1 MNCRFFEMNLLPS
14 ASNFKQMASFSNIKP
29 MWIIHSFALLHA
41 IVALSCRLAGIE
53 DELLLTLL
61 TMTMVLLVC
70 FRKNLNVEFT
80 AAVIIMSNILGYLF
94 GTVGASMLEMLIS
107 SPYAVHAVSTAV
119 TTEILGWC
127 VVGISKLFPKM
138 QSGSRLTASSLK
150 WTLLAAAGIF
160 ILRLGIVSIY
170 SQQSL
175 GAEKVFELTTR
186 VLSNS
191 VGIIVLVCLNLL
203 YIKSLNKKY
212 TSWSKSRKITSGV
225 AFMLACSLLE
235 TILAGSGFPFKIQFD
250 FIKEF
255 ALLFPVSMLT
265 QITVYCLVFIVN
277 YAVAAKREMHQ
288 EREKANMAQYRY
300 MKLKGQVNPH
310 FLFNSLNI
318 LDCLVCE
325 EKTEQAST
333 YIHKLAGIYR
343 YMIKSEDEDIVSL
356 RDEMTFVNQ
365 YVDLLRLRF
374 PEGFEVEFN
383 VPEKEMS
390 RYILPC
396 ALQLL
401 IENATKHNAVT
412 AGNPLK
418 ITVEVINDKIR
429 VHNNIIPKVTRVQ
442 STGLGQKYIRQ
453 QYMDLSGK
461 TIEIDNDG
469 KNYSVT
475 LPLL

>member
-1 MNCRFFEMNLLPS
+1 
-14 ASNFKQMASFSNIKP
+14 MASFSNIKP

-41 IVALSCRLAGIE
+41 VVALSCRLAGIE

-70 FRKNLNVEFT
+70 FRKNLNIEFT
-80 AAVIIMSNILGYLF
+80 AAVIIISNILGYLF
-94 GTVGASMLEMLIS
+94 GTVGASILEGFIS
-107 SPYAVHAVSTAV
+107 SAYAVHAVSTV
-119 TTEILGWC
+119 ITTEILGWC
-127 VVGISKLFPKM
+127 VVGLSKLFPKM
-138 QSGSRLTASSLK
+138 RSDSGNKMSLSSIK
-150 WTLLAAAGIF
+150 WTLLAAGGIF
-160 ILRLGIVSIY
+160 ILRLLIIFIY
-170 SQQSL
+170 SQHSL
-175 GAEKVFELTTR
+175 GEEKVYELTSK

-203 YIKSLNKKY
+203 YIRNLKSKYRKWPKSL
-212 TSWSKSRKITSGV
+212 RITSGSV
-225 AFMLACSLLE
+225 FMLACSLLE
-235 TILAGSGFPFKIQFD
+235 TLLAGSGFPFHIVPGFMSD
-250 FIKEF
+250 F
-255 ALLFPVSMLT
+255 ALLFPVSVLT
-265 QITVYCLVFIVN
+265 QITVYCLVYVIN
-277 YAVAAKREMHQ
+277 YAISAKTAMRH

-325 EKTEQAST
+325 EKTEDAST

-343 YMIKSEDEDIVSL
+343 YMIKSEDEDIVPL
-356 RDEMTFVNQ
+356 RDEMSFVNQ
-365 YVDLLRLRF
+365 YIDLLKLRF
-374 PEGFEVEFN
+374 PEGFEVEID
-383 VPEKEMS
+383 VPEEDMAK
-390 RYILPC
+390 YVLPC
-396 ALQLL
+396 SLQLL

-412 AGNPLK
+412 TDNPLRIIVK
-418 ITVEVINDKIR
+418 SSGDRLMVS
-429 VHNNIIPKVTRVQ
+429 NNMVPKVTRVE

-461 TIEIDNDG
+461 TIEIENDG

>member
-1 MNCRFFEMNLLPS
+1 
-14 ASNFKQMASFSNIKP
+14 

-41 IVALSCRLAGIE
+41 VVALSCRLAGIE

-94 GTVGASMLEMLIS
+94 GTIGASMLEMLIS

-160 ILRLGIVSIY
+160 ILRLVIISIY
-170 SQQSL
+170 SHQSL
-175 GAEKVFELTTR
+175 GTEKVFDITTR

-203 YIKSLNKKY
+203 YIKSLSKKH

-225 AFMLACSLLE
+225 AFMIACSLLE
-235 TILAGSGFPFKIQFD
+235 TLLAGSGLPFKIQFD
-250 FIKEF
+250 SMKDF

-343 YMIKSEDEDIVSL
+343 YMIKSEDEDIVPL

-390 RYILPC
+390 RYVLPC

-412 AGNPLK
+412 AANPLK
-418 ITVEVINDKIR
+418 ITVEVIGDSLR
-429 VHNNIIPKVTRVQ
+429 VCNNIVPKVTRVQ

>member
-1 MNCRFFEMNLLPS
+1 
-14 ASNFKQMASFSNIKP
+14 

-41 IVALSCRLAGIE
+41 VVALSCRLAGIE

-203 YIKSLNKKY
+203 YIKSLSKKY

-225 AFMLACSLLE
+225 AFMIACSLLE
-235 TILAGSGFPFKIQFD
+235 TLLAGSGFPFKIQFD
-250 FIKEF
+250 SIKDF

-325 EKTEQAST
+325 DKTEQAST

-418 ITVEVINDKIR
+418 ITVEVIGDSLR
-429 VHNNIIPKVTRVQ
+429 VCNNIVPKVTRVQ

>member
-1 MNCRFFEMNLLPS
+1 M
-14 ASNFKQMASFSNIKP
+14 K
-29 MWIIHSFALLHA
+29 
-41 IVALSCRLAGIE
+41 
-53 DELLLTLL
+53 D
-61 TMTMVLLVC
+61 
-70 FRKNLNVEFT
+70 
-80 AAVIIMSNILGYLF
+80 
-94 GTVGASMLEMLIS
+94 
-107 SPYAVHAVSTAV
+107 
-119 TTEILGWC
+119 
-127 VVGISKLFPKM
+127 
-138 QSGSRLTASSLK
+138 
-150 WTLLAAAGIF
+150 
-160 ILRLGIVSIY
+160 
-170 SQQSL
+170 
-175 GAEKVFELTTR
+175 
-186 VLSNS
+186 
-191 VGIIVLVCLNLL
+191 
-203 YIKSLNKKY
+203 
-212 TSWSKSRKITSGV
+212 
-225 AFMLACSLLE
+225 
-235 TILAGSGFPFKIQFD
+235 
-250 FIKEF
+250 F
-255 ALLFPVSMLT
+255 ALLFPVSLLT
-265 QITVYCLVFIVN
+265 QITVYCIVFIIN
-277 YAVAAKREMHQ
+277 YAVAAKREMRL

-343 YMIKSEDEDIVSL
+343 YMIKSEDEDIVPL
-356 RDEMTFVNQ
+356 REEMAFVNQ

-374 PEGFEVEFN
+374 PEGFEVDIN

-412 AGNPLK
+412 SGRPLK
-418 ITVEVINDKIR
+418 ISIEAVGDRLKVR
-429 VHNNIIPKVTRVQ
+429 NNIVPKITRVE

-461 TIEIDNDG
+461 TIEIENDG

>member
-1 MNCRFFEMNLLPS
+1 M
-14 ASNFKQMASFSNIKP
+14 I
-29 MWIIHSFALLHA
+29 
-41 IVALSCRLAGIE
+41 
-53 DELLLTLL
+53 
-61 TMTMVLLVC
+61 
-70 FRKNLNVEFT
+70 
-80 AAVIIMSNILGYLF
+80 
-94 GTVGASMLEMLIS
+94 
-107 SPYAVHAVSTAV
+107 
-119 TTEILGWC
+119 
-127 VVGISKLFPKM
+127 
-138 QSGSRLTASSLK
+138 
-150 WTLLAAAGIF
+150 
-160 ILRLGIVSIY
+160 
-170 SQQSL
+170 
-175 GAEKVFELTTR
+175 
-186 VLSNS
+186 
-191 VGIIVLVCLNLL
+191 
-203 YIKSLNKKY
+203 
-212 TSWSKSRKITSGV
+212 
-225 AFMLACSLLE
+225 ACSLLE
-235 TILAGSGFPFKIQFD
+235 TLLAGSGFPFKIQFD
-250 FIKEF
+250 FMKDF

-343 YMIKSEDEDIVSL
+343 YMIKSEDEDIVPL

-390 RYILPC
+390 RYVLPC

-401 IENATKHNAVT
+401 IENVTKHNAVT
-412 AGNPLK
+412 ADNPLK
-418 ITVEVINDKIR
+418 ITVEVIGDSLR
-429 VHNNIIPKVTRVQ
+429 VCNNIVPKVTRVQ
-442 STGLGQKYIRQ
+442 STGLGHKYIRQ

>member
-1 MNCRFFEMNLLPS
+1 M
-14 ASNFKQMASFSNIKP
+14 
-29 MWIIHSFALLHA
+29 
-41 IVALSCRLAGIE
+41 
-53 DELLLTLL
+53 
-61 TMTMVLLVC
+61 
-70 FRKNLNVEFT
+70 
-80 AAVIIMSNILGYLF
+80 
-94 GTVGASMLEMLIS
+94 
-107 SPYAVHAVSTAV
+107 
-119 TTEILGWC
+119 
-127 VVGISKLFPKM
+127 
-138 QSGSRLTASSLK
+138 
-150 WTLLAAAGIF
+150 
-160 ILRLGIVSIY
+160 
-170 SQQSL
+170 
-175 GAEKVFELTTR
+175 
-186 VLSNS
+186 
-191 VGIIVLVCLNLL
+191 
-203 YIKSLNKKY
+203 
-212 TSWSKSRKITSGV
+212 
-225 AFMLACSLLE
+225 
-235 TILAGSGFPFKIQFD
+235 
-250 FIKEF
+250 
-255 ALLFPVSMLT
+255 
-265 QITVYCLVFIVN
+265 
-277 YAVAAKREMHQ
+277 AAKTEMHQ

-325 EKTEQAST
+325 EKTEDAST

-343 YMIKSEDEDIVSL
+343 YMIKSEDEDIVPL

-390 RYILPC
+390 RYVLPC

-412 AGNPLK
+412 ADNPLK
-418 ITVEVINDKIR
+418 ITVEVICDSLR
-429 VHNNIIPKVTRVQ
+429 VCNNIVPKVTRVQ

>member
-1 MNCRFFEMNLLPS
+1 
-14 ASNFKQMASFSNIKP
+14 MASFSNIKP